1 MLLHT
6 QSLLDR
12 VYTFYKELEWAAPE
26 HKDAREC
33 SLWAQSRGF
42 RGITLNSWTCL
53 SEANMLI
60 TLLIWL
66 LPILCKLVWL
76 LVDGGSSRLCFTLE
90 HHPLCSQSKAHPT

>member
-1 MLLHT
+1 
-6 QSLLDR
+6 
-12 VYTFYKELEWAAPE
+12 
-26 HKDAREC
+26 
-33 SLWAQSRGF
+33 
-42 RGITLNSWTCL
+42 
-53 SEANMLI
+53 MLI